1 MKRGAVPY
9 FNAAESSA
17 CSATPSMPRH
27 RCARWARMERA
38 PSPAVERARAGLAVD
53 RHRLLAVASN
63 PKIAAGSHER
73 EKTRQR
79 VACSPGRRST
89 CPVRLP
95 VPVNTGRMTLVARAR
110 TPQTPARSRT
120 RTRWRRELIAD
131 VRAKDTATRFASASA
146 QQGPAV
152 PLGATFAVAIAVCE
166 TNRIVLRGVR
176 SPEDLG
182 RVLRVGAGNRLSRPA
197 VTVRLPLGIAIISH
211 RPAHAGVALKWCA
224 NCSGIAT

>member
-110 TPQTPARSRT
+110 TPQRRQGRGLDALAKRVDRGCPCEGHGDTLRVSVGTT
-120 RTRWRRELIAD
+120 RTRLR
-131 VRAKDTATRFASASA
+131 
-146 QQGPAV
+146 
-152 PLGATFAVAIAVCE
+152 LGCDIC
-166 TNRIVLRGVR
+166 RG
-176 SPEDLG
+176 
-182 RVLRVGAGNRLSRPA
+182 
-197 VTVRLPLGIAIISH
+197 
-211 RPAHAGVALKWCA
+211 
-224 NCSGIAT
+224 NCRM